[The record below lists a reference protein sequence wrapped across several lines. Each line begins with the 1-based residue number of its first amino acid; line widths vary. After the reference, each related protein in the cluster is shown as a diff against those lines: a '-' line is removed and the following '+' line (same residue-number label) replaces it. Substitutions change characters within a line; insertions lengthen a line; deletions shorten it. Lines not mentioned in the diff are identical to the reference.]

1 MKPTYE
7 NSWNCRTTSP
17 SQIRKIIA
25 PLLWHLLTSFG
36 VKTIAILEALAA
48 ANAAVG
54 IIKQAAANG
63 REGVGLIAA
72 VGKFINA
79 EEEVKEK
86 IRKKK
91 ASPITAIT
99 GASEESWAEFQ
110 AQETLREQRAE
121 LISYMRLYCRAGT
134 YDRFLQWEAEARRQ
148 RAAARKA
155 AEQKRQET
163 IEALQLAGGAVIAL
177 SGIVSAIFFL
187 GRHLGKW

>member
-1 MKPTYE
+1 M
-7 NSWNCRTTSP
+7 
-17 SQIRKIIA
+17 
-25 PLLWHLLTSFG
+25 
-36 VKTIAILEALAA
+36 KTIAILEALAA

-72 VGKFINA
+72 VGKFISA

-91 ASPITAIT
+91 ASPITSIT

-121 LISYMRLYCRAGT
+121 LISYMRLMCKPGT
-134 YDRFLQWEAEARRQ
+134 YERFLKWEAEARKQRQ
-148 RAAARKA
+148 AARKA
-155 AEQKRQET
+155 AEQKRQEL
-163 IEALQLAGGAVIAL
+163 IETLQYAAVGVIGIAGVVTA
-177 SGIVSAIFFL
+177 FYFL

>member
-1 MKPTYE
+1 M
-7 NSWNCRTTSP
+7 
-17 SQIRKIIA
+17 
-25 PLLWHLLTSFG
+25 
-36 VKTIAILEALAA
+36 KTIAILEALAA

-72 VGKFINA
+72 VGKFISA

-121 LISYMRLYCRAGT
+121 LISYMRLMCKPGT

-148 RAAARKA
+148 RQAARKA
-155 AEQKRQET
+155 AEQKRQEQ
-163 IEALQLAGGAVIAL
+163 IEALQYAAAGVIAL
-177 SGIVSAIFFL
+177 SGVVSAFYFL
-187 GRHLGKW
+187 GKYLGKW